1 MIFFLT
7 FLMYNSFSQKVT
19 FYVIDVKNY
28 DQWIYSNKTDKS
40 LLINDAVLKYNNG
53 NVYYDSVSKTYSIDN
68 EITDSCILFIDH
80 PNYKNKKVHLFL
92 YKSLIDISIV
102 LGNRDYE
109 YLYSDLLPFKPINDL
124 IIIDCIQPL
133 NDKQKFLIDSLNLI
147 IVDSLY
153 QGYSGCYY
161 YLKKMNNKI
170 FDRVGCQS
178 IKNLRESGLFNVVG
192 VTYKETI
199 ILTNQAVIT
208 LRNSMEIDSLKVHL
222 KEINY
227 IDYIFKSNS
236 PYSYEIVFDT
246 SIGYGII
253 DEINKLFEI
262 ENIVYVVVNFNRLL
276 KLD

>member
-1 MIFFLT
+1 MKKPLMIFFLT

-124 IIIDCIQPL
+124 IIII
-133 NDKQKFLIDSLNLI
+133 
-147 IVDSLY
+147 
-153 QGYSGCYY
+153 
-161 YLKKMNNKI
+161 
-170 FDRVGCQS
+170 S
-178 IKNLRESGLFNVVG
+178 IS
-192 VTYKETI
+192 
-199 ILTNQAVIT
+199 
-208 LRNSMEIDSLKVHL
+208 
-222 KEINY
+222 
-227 IDYIFKSNS
+227 
-236 PYSYEIVFDT
+236 
-246 SIGYGII
+246 
-253 DEINKLFEI
+253 
-262 ENIVYVVVNFNRLL
+262 
-276 KLD
+276 

>member
-1 MIFFLT
+1 M
-7 FLMYNSFSQKVT
+7 
-19 FYVIDVKNY
+19 
-28 DQWIYSNKTDKS
+28 
-40 LLINDAVLKYNNG
+40 
-53 NVYYDSVSKTYSIDN
+53 
-68 EITDSCILFIDH
+68 
-80 PNYKNKKVHLFL
+80 
-92 YKSLIDISIV
+92 
-102 LGNRDYE
+102 
-109 YLYSDLLPFKPINDL
+109 YSDLLPFKPINDL